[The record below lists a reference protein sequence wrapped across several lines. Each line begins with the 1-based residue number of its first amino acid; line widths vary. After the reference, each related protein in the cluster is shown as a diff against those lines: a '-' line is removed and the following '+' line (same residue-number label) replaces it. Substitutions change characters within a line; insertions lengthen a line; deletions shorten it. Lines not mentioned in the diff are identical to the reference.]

1 MSLVAL
7 TLSVAL
13 AAGPAAH
20 VEGELCPEAKNLP
33 LLTIDRVQ
41 DPALPVVDQ
50 WQVFWGTMPV
60 SDYQLAELSGEDT
73 FIDRTRAEMVSRP
86 SWVYL
91 GTLVSAV
98 GMAVSSFGWVLYG
111 QGKQHVSVSL
121 PLAIGGIVMG
131 AGGML
136 VITESVQTPLEPLI
150 APTPVHRMT
159 RDEVRGIVARVNQ
172 KLYKD
177 ICKAALSAH
186 DVEARRDDS
195 SP

>member
-1 MSLVAL
+1 MPLVAL
-7 TLSVAL
+7 MLSFAL
-13 AAGPAAH
+13 AAAPVVH
-20 VEGELCPEAKNLP
+20 TDDDLCPEAKNLP
-33 LLTIDRVQ
+33 LLTIDKVQ

-50 WQVFWGTMPV
+50 WQVFWGAMPV
-60 SDYQLAELSGEDT
+60 SDYQLAELSGEDPL
-73 FIDRTRAEMVSRP
+73 IDRTRAEMASRP

-111 QGKQHVSVSL
+111 QGKQPPSVSL
-121 PLAIGGIVMG
+121 PLAVGGIIMG

-136 VITESVQTPLEPLI
+136 LITESVQTPLEPLI
-150 APTPVHRMT
+150 APTPVHRMS
-159 RDEVRGIVARVNQ
+159 RDEVRSIVARVNQ

-186 DVEARRDDS
+186 DTEARRDDP